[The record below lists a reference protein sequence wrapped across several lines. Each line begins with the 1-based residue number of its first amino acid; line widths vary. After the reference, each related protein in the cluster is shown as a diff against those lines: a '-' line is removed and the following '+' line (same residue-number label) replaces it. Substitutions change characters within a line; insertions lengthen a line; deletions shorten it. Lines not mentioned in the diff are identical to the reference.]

1 MINGNSWFFYGSSIV
16 IGAVMAMLL
25 TLDFPR
31 QGTLALR
38 PAGCALAKTAGATP
52 SATETGCVLEG
63 KYDPGRS
70 FTDIYLSNGRKLL
83 LSNTEIVG
91 ILRK

>member
-1 MINGNSWFFYGSSIV
+1 MNSTTDWLYYGSMLAFV
-16 IGAVMAMLL
+16 VMMA
-25 TLDFPR
+25 TLFIPDFPR

-52 SATETGCVLEG
+52 SATESGCALEG
-63 KYDPGRS
+63 KYDIGRS
-70 FTDIYLSNGRKLL
+70 FTEISLPNGRRLL

-91 ILRK
+91 MLSK